1 MPDVIEQWFN
11 DCYRQIIGSPLSSWI
26 ETLPVQ
32 LAHWRQQGQHGEL
45 AKWCRLLAKLPHV
58 QPSVISLTDKVQVG
72 VETDLTEYQ
81 RKQLEGLLKQFAPWR
96 KGPFWLYGI
105 HIDTEW
111 RSDWKW
117 DRVLPHISDLKN
129 RQVLDVGCGSGY
141 HMWRMLAHDP
151 AGVFGIDPS
160 QLFLIQFQAIK
171 HFHPDPRIHF
181 LPLGIEHMPQSN
193 EFDTVFSMGVLY
205 HRKDPMLFLQQLKNQ
220 LRKGGELVLETL
232 VVDGDERTVL
242 MAGERYAQMRNVWFL
257 PSVAALTVWL
267 GRLGFINI
275 HVADISVTTIDEQR
289 TTSWMTSQSLQD
301 FLDPNDPTLTIE
313 GYPAPQR
320 AVIVATKK

>member
-1 MPDVIEQWFN
+1 MSKYTEQWFN
-11 DCYRQIIGSPLSSWI
+11 DCYRQIIGSPLSSWM
-26 ETLPVQ
+26 ETLPMQ
-32 LAHWRQQGQHGEL
+32 LAHWRQHEQHGEL
-45 AKWCRLLAKLPHV
+45 AKWCRLLAKLPST
-58 QPSVISLTDKVQVG
+58 QPSIIELTDKVQIG
-72 VETDLTEYQ
+72 SESDLDAYQ
-81 RKQLEGLLKQFAPWR
+81 RKQIEGLLKQFAPWR
-96 KGPFWLYGI
+96 KGPFWLHGI

-129 RQVLDVGCGSGY
+129 RHVLDVGCGSGY

-151 AGVFGIDPS
+151 ASVIGIDPS

-171 HFHPDPRIHF
+171 HFHNDPRIHF
-181 LPLGIEHMPQSN
+181 LPLGIEHMPEN
-193 EFDTVFSMGVLY
+193 NAFDTVFSMGVLY

-220 LRKGGELVLETL
+220 LRKGGELILETL

-257 PSVAALTVWL
+257 PSVEALKVWL
-267 GRLGFINI
+267 SRLGFIDI
-275 HVADISVTTIDEQR
+275 KVADISVTTIDEQH
-289 TTSWMTSQSLQD
+289 TTEWMTSQSLKD
-301 FLDPNDPTLTIE
+301 FLDPNDHSLTIE